1 MRVEIAEGPGA
12 VVGVAGRRGG
22 ARRRGA
28 AAARNGAGRGAAGV
42 AGQPLDRVAQPVAPA
57 RRRGLGARQVHP
69 RQGIILSFF
78 LPFFLPFSVAN
89 RPSTRRENNFKKIS
103 ITINRLRL
111 QFRNMNT
118 VTKTCDDN
126 E

>member
-78 LPFFLPFSVAN
+78 LSFFLSSFLFRSPIGQVPEGKTIL
-89 RPSTRRENNFKKIS
+89 RKYPSPLTDCVYNFAI
-103 ITINRLRL
+103 
-111 QFRNMNT
+111 
-118 VTKTCDDN
+118 
-126 E
+126 